1 MEMEAEVGMHARGG
15 PAGVG
20 AVAPFGPHALG
31 GHGGALS
38 YAHRSRS
45 AACIAS
51 LEGQQQQHQTWTGAT
66 AIKRRSPA
74 AQLARAIRQPRRV
87 FCAHRGRRR
96 TRSMS
101 DIDLSRQATL
111 AMRVYAATQEAATLQ
126 KIQAQS
132 SLLDLAEILSEGEGE
147 GEDER
152 RGAGEGETGGGTRQ
166 PQHAPHLRGMLHH
179 AAVPLAARASLSL
192 ARISRTRE
200 QVAGALAFG
209 VGNCL
214 MFTAS
219 AALHRGSAL
228 FGMPWSRR
236 CEWGDDNT
244 VHVLSRL
251 DRVGIFLG
259 IAGGYYGL
267 VGLALR
273 GAQRARVLVSVAAA
287 STVGIASHVIAAVR
301 GPTRKDGTPE
311 KEFLPR
317 WAEAVVCTGLSFAFM
332 LAGPSATV
340 QGMGRRTFK
349 KVAFGGAAYIGGAV
363 CYACHWPDVWLD
375 RAPRWFGSHELFHA
389 GTILGSMSHF
399 NAMFDLVRRPS
410 LAAAV
415 A

>member
-1 MEMEAEVGMHARGG
+1 
-15 PAGVG
+15 
-20 AVAPFGPHALG
+20 
-31 GHGGALS
+31 
-38 YAHRSRS
+38 
-45 AACIAS
+45 
-51 LEGQQQQHQTWTGAT
+51 
-66 AIKRRSPA
+66 
-74 AQLARAIRQPRRV
+74 
-87 FCAHRGRRR
+87 
-96 TRSMS
+96 MS
-101 DIDLSRQATL
+101 
-111 AMRVYAATQEAATLQ
+111 
-126 KIQAQS
+126 
-132 SLLDLAEILSEGEGE
+132 
-147 GEDER
+147 
-152 RGAGEGETGGGTRQ
+152 
-166 PQHAPHLRGMLHH
+166 
-179 AAVPLAARASLSL
+179 

-214 MFTAS
+214 MFIAS

-399 NAMFDLVRRPS
+399 NAMFDLVRRPA